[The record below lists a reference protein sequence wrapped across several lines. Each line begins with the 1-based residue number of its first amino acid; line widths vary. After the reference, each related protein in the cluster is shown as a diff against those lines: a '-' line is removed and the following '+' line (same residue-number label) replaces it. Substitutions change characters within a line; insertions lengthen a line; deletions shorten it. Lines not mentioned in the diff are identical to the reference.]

1 MKKALNALEAIGNTP
16 IVKLNKVVP
25 DHAADVW
32 VKLEGGNP
40 TGSYKDRMALAII
53 EGAEIRGDLKQG
65 MTVVE
70 YTGGSTGS
78 GLAFVCAVKGYKFH
92 VVSSD
97 AFAKEKLDTMR
108 AFGAKLEVIHSPS
121 GKINSNL
128 INQMVDRA
136 KELAM
141 KDDYFFSDQLNNADI
156 IKGFEKMGRE
166 ILEQIDGSIDAFTCS
181 VGTAGAF
188 MGVSNIL
195 LDSDKDTK
203 IVALE
208 PASAPYYSKNQSDGD
223 HHVEGIGLG
232 FALPLLDKNNYHE
245 ARGIDES
252 EAREMAKLLASEE
265 GIFGGTSSG
274 LNVVGA
280 IQLAE
285 ELGKGKTVVTIA
297 VDTGL
302 KYLTGN
308 LFLQTQRFW
317 LCTKILISSM

>member
-1 MKKALNALEAIGNTP
+1 MIKALNALEAIGNTP

-53 EGAEIRGDLKQG
+53 EGAEIRGDLKPG

-128 INQMVDRA
+128 INQMIDRA
-136 KELAM
+136 KELAT

-156 IKGFEKMGRE
+156 IIGFEKMGRE

-308 LFLQTQRFW
+308 LF
-317 LCTKILISSM
+317 M

>member
-1 MKKALNALEAIGNTP
+1 MIKALNALEAIGNTP

-53 EGAEIRGDLKQG
+53 EGAEIRGDLKPG

-78 GLAFVCAVKGYKFH
+78 GLAFVCAVKGYEFH

-136 KELAM
+136 KELAT

-156 IKGFEKMGRE
+156 IIGFEKMGRE

-232 FALPLLDKNNYHE
+232 FELPLLDKNNYHE

-308 LFLQTQRFW
+308 LFL
-317 LCTKILISSM
+317 

>member
-1 MKKALNALEAIGNTP
+1 
-16 IVKLNKVVP
+16 LNKVVP
-25 DHAADVW
+25 DYAADVW

-92 VVSSD
+92 VISSD

-108 AFGAKLEVIHSPS
+108 AFGAKLEVIHSQS

-128 INQMVDRA
+128 INQMIDRA
-136 KELAM
+136 KKLAT

-156 IKGFEKMGRE
+156 IKGFEKMGQE
-166 ILEQIDGSIDAFTCS
+166 ILGQIDGSIDAFTCS

-232 FALPLLDKNNYHE
+232 FELPLLDKNNYHE

-308 LFLQTQRFW
+308 LFL
-317 LCTKILISSM
+317 

>member
-16 IVKLNKVVP
+16 IVKLNKIVP
-25 DHAADVW
+25 DYAADVW

-128 INQMVDRA
+128 INQMIDRA
-136 KELAM
+136 KELAT

-166 ILEQIDGSIDAFTCS
+166 ILEQMDGSIDAFTCS
-181 VGTAGAF
+181 IGTAGAF

-223 HHVEGIGLG
+223 HNVEGIGLG
-232 FALPLLDKNNYHE
+232 FELPLLDKNNYHE

-285 ELGKGKTVVTIA
+285 EMGKGKTVVTIA

-302 KYLTGN
+302 KYLTGS
-308 LFLQTQRFW
+308 LFL
-317 LCTKILISSM
+317 

>member
-1 MKKALNALEAIGNTP
+1 MIKALNALEAIGNTP

-53 EGAEIRGDLKQG
+53 EGAEIRGDLKPG

-128 INQMVDRA
+128 INQMIDRA
-136 KELAM
+136 KELAT

-156 IKGFEKMGRE
+156 IIGFEKMGRE

-195 LDSDKDTK
+195 LDSDKDIK

-232 FALPLLDKNNYHE
+232 FELPLLDKNNYHE

-308 LFLQTQRFW
+308 LFL
-317 LCTKILISSM
+317 

>member
-1 MKKALNALEAIGNTP
+1 MIKALNALEAIGNTP

-25 DHAADVW
+25 DYAADVW

-53 EGAEIRGDLKQG
+53 EGAEIRGDLKPG

-136 KELAM
+136 KELAT

-232 FALPLLDKNNYHE
+232 FELPLLDKNNYHE
-245 ARGIDES
+245 ARGIEES

-280 IQLAE
+280 IQLAG

-308 LFLQTQRFW
+308 LFL
-317 LCTKILISSM
+317 

>member
-1 MKKALNALEAIGNTP
+1 MIKALNALEAIGNTP

-78 GLAFVCAVKGYKFH
+78 GLAFVCAVKGYEFH

-97 AFAKEKLDTMR
+97 VFAKEKLDTMR

-128 INQMVDRA
+128 INQMIDRA
-136 KELAM
+136 KELAT

-156 IKGFEKMGRE
+156 IIGFEKMGRE

-232 FALPLLDKNNYHE
+232 FELPLLDKNNYHE

-308 LFLQTQRFW
+308 LFL
-317 LCTKILISSM
+317 

>member
-53 EGAEIRGDLKQG
+53 EGAEIRGDLIPG

-78 GLAFVCAVKGYKFH
+78 GLAFVCAVKGYEFH

-128 INQMVDRA
+128 INQMIDRA
-136 KELAM
+136 KELAT

-156 IKGFEKMGRE
+156 IIGFEKMGRE

-232 FALPLLDKNNYHE
+232 FELPLLDKNNYHE

-308 LFLQTQRFW
+308 LFL
-317 LCTKILISSM
+317 

>member
-1 MKKALNALEAIGNTP
+1 M
-16 IVKLNKVVP
+16 NKVVP

-53 EGAEIRGDLKQG
+53 EGAEIRGDLKPG

-128 INQMVDRA
+128 INQMIDRA
-136 KELAM
+136 KELAT

-156 IKGFEKMGRE
+156 IIGFEKMGRE

-232 FALPLLDKNNYHE
+232 FELPLLDKNNYHE
-245 ARGIDES
+245 ARGIEES

-285 ELGKGKTVVTIA
+285 ELGKGKTVVTMA

-308 LFLQTQRFW
+308 LFL
-317 LCTKILISSM
+317 

>member
-1 MKKALNALEAIGNTP
+1 MKKALNTLEAIGNTP

-53 EGAEIRGDLKQG
+53 EGAEIRGDLKPG

-166 ILEQIDGSIDAFTCS
+166 ILQQIDGSIDAFTCS

-208 PASAPYYSKNQSDGD
+208 PASAPYYSKNQFDGD

-232 FALPLLDKNNYHE
+232 FELPLLDKNNYHE
-245 ARGIDES
+245 ARGIEES

-274 LNVVGA
+274 LNVTGA

-308 LFLQTQRFW
+308 LFL
-317 LCTKILISSM
+317 

>member
-1 MKKALNALEAIGNTP
+1 MKKALNALGAIGNTP

-40 TGSYKDRMALAII
+40 TGSYKDRMALSII
-53 EGAEIRGDLKQG
+53 EGAEIRGDLKPG

-136 KELAM
+136 KELAT

-166 ILEQIDGSIDAFTCS
+166 ILKQIDGSIDAFTCS

-203 IVALE
+203 TVALE

-245 ARGIDES
+245 ARGIDEH

-308 LFLQTQRFW
+308 LFL
-317 LCTKILISSM
+317 

>member
-25 DHAADVW
+25 DYAADVW

-40 TGSYKDRMALAII
+40 TSSYKDRMALAII
-53 EGAEIRGDLKQG
+53 EGAEIRGDLKPG

-128 INQMVDRA
+128 INQMIDRA
-136 KELAM
+136 KELAT

-156 IKGFEKMGRE
+156 IIGFEKMGRE

-232 FALPLLDKNNYHE
+232 FELPLLDKNNYHE

-308 LFLQTQRFW
+308 LFL
-317 LCTKILISSM
+317 

>member
-1 MKKALNALEAIGNTP
+1 MIKALNALEAIGNTP

-53 EGAEIRGDLKQG
+53 EGAEIRGDLKPG

-78 GLAFVCAVKGYKFH
+78 GLAFVCAVKGYEFH

-128 INQMVDRA
+128 INQMIDRA
-136 KELAM
+136 KELAT

-156 IKGFEKMGRE
+156 IIGFEKMGRE

-252 EAREMAKLLASEE
+252 EARAMAKLLASEE

-308 LFLQTQRFW
+308 LFL
-317 LCTKILISSM
+317 

>member
-1 MKKALNALEAIGNTP
+1 
-16 IVKLNKVVP
+16 
-25 DHAADVW
+25 
-32 VKLEGGNP
+32 
-40 TGSYKDRMALAII
+40 MALAII

-92 VVSSD
+92 VISSD

-121 GKINSNL
+121 GKINSKL
-128 INQMVDRA
+128 INQMIDRA
-136 KELAM
+136 KKLAT

-166 ILEQIDGSIDAFTCS
+166 ILEQMDGSIDAFTCS

-208 PASAPYYSKNQSDGD
+208 PASAPSQYQMPGD
-223 HHVEGIGLG
+223 AGHRLVRR
-232 FALPLLDKNNYHE
+232 
-245 ARGIDES
+245 RGS
-252 EAREMAKLLASEE
+252 
-265 GIFGGTSSG
+265 
-274 LNVVGA
+274 V
-280 IQLAE
+280 
-285 ELGKGKTVVTIA
+285 
-297 VDTGL
+297 
-302 KYLTGN
+302 
-308 LFLQTQRFW
+308 W
-317 LCTKILISSM
+317 LI

>member
-1 MKKALNALEAIGNTP
+1 MKKALNTLEAIGNTP

-53 EGAEIRGDLKQG
+53 EGAEIRGDLKPG

-128 INQMVDRA
+128 INQMIDRA
-136 KELAM
+136 KELAT

-156 IKGFEKMGRE
+156 IIGFEKMGRE

-195 LDSDKDTK
+195 LDSDKDIK

-232 FALPLLDKNNYHE
+232 FELPLLDKNNYHE
-245 ARGIDES
+245 ARGIEES

-308 LFLQTQRFW
+308 LFL
-317 LCTKILISSM
+317 

>member
-1 MKKALNALEAIGNTP
+1 MIKALNTLEAIGNTP

-53 EGAEIRGDLKQG
+53 EGAEIRGDLKPG

-121 GKINSNL
+121 GKINSYL

-136 KELAM
+136 KELAT
-141 KDDYFFSDQLNNADI
+141 KDDYFFSDQLKNADI

-195 LDSDKDTK
+195 LDSNKDIKT
-203 IVALE
+203 VALE
-208 PASAPYYSKNQSDGD
+208 PASAAYYSKNQSDGD

-232 FALPLLDKNNYHE
+232 FALPLLDKKNYHE
-245 ARGIDES
+245 ARGIEES
-252 EAREMAKLLASEE
+252 EAREMAKLLASEG

-308 LFLQTQRFW
+308 LFL
-317 LCTKILISSM
+317 

>member
-1 MKKALNALEAIGNTP
+1 MIKALNALEAIGNTP

-53 EGAEIRGDLKQG
+53 EGAEIRGDLKPG

-128 INQMVDRA
+128 INQMIDRA
-136 KELAM
+136 KELAT

-232 FALPLLDKNNYHE
+232 FELPLLDKNNYHE

-280 IQLAE
+280 IKLAE

-308 LFLQTQRFW
+308 LFL
-317 LCTKILISSM
+317 

>member
-1 MKKALNALEAIGNTP
+1 MIKALNALEAIGNTP

-53 EGAEIRGDLKQG
+53 EGAEIRGDLKPG

-136 KELAM
+136 KELAT

-232 FALPLLDKNNYHE
+232 FELPLLDKNNYRE
-245 ARGIDES
+245 ARGIDEP

-280 IQLAE
+280 IQLAV

-308 LFLQTQRFW
+308 LF
-317 LCTKILISSM
+317 M

>member
-53 EGAEIRGDLKQG
+53 EGAEIRGDLKPG

-232 FALPLLDKNNYHE
+232 FELPLLDKNNYHE
-245 ARGIDES
+245 ARGIEES

-308 LFLQTQRFW
+308 LFL
-317 LCTKILISSM
+317 

>member
-25 DHAADVW
+25 DYAADVW

-108 AFGAKLEVIHSPS
+108 AFGAKLEVIHSQS
-121 GKINSNL
+121 GKINSKL
-128 INQMVDRA
+128 INQMIDRA
-136 KELAM
+136 KELAT

-156 IKGFEKMGRE
+156 IKGFEKMGLE
-166 ILEQIDGSIDAFTCS
+166 ILKQIDGSIDAFTCS

-232 FALPLLDKNNYHE
+232 FELPLLDKNNYHE

-308 LFLQTQRFW
+308 LF
-317 LCTKILISSM
+317 M

>member
-1 MKKALNALEAIGNTP
+1 MIKALNALEAIGNTP

-128 INQMVDRA
+128 INQMIDRA
-136 KELAM
+136 KELAT

-156 IKGFEKMGRE
+156 IIGFEKMGRE

-181 VGTAGAF
+181 LGTAGAF

-232 FALPLLDKNNYHE
+232 FELPLLDKNNYHE

-308 LFLQTQRFW
+308 LFL
-317 LCTKILISSM
+317 

>member
-25 DHAADVW
+25 DYAADVW

-108 AFGAKLEVIHSPS
+108 AFGAKLEVIHSSS
-121 GKINSNL
+121 GKINSKL
-128 INQMVDRA
+128 INQMIDRA
-136 KELAM
+136 KELAT

-156 IKGFEKMGRE
+156 IKGFEKMGLE

-232 FALPLLDKNNYHE
+232 FELPLLDKNNYHE

-280 IQLAE
+280 IQLAV

-308 LFLQTQRFW
+308 LF
-317 LCTKILISSM
+317 M

>member
-1 MKKALNALEAIGNTP
+1 MKKALNTLEAIGNTP

-53 EGAEIRGDLKQG
+53 EGAEIRGDLKPG

-136 KELAM
+136 KELAT

-156 IKGFEKMGRE
+156 IKGFEKMGQE
-166 ILEQIDGSIDAFTCS
+166 ILKQIDGSIDAFTCS

-232 FALPLLDKNNYHE
+232 FELPLLDKNNYHE
-245 ARGIDES
+245 ARGIEES

-285 ELGKGKTVVTIA
+285 ELGKGKTVVTMA

-308 LFLQTQRFW
+308 LFL
-317 LCTKILISSM
+317 

>member
-25 DHAADVW
+25 DYVADVW

-53 EGAEIRGDLKQG
+53 EGAEIRGDLKPG

-121 GKINSNL
+121 GKINSDL

-136 KELAM
+136 KELAT

-166 ILEQIDGSIDAFTCS
+166 ILQQIDGSIDAFTCS

-232 FALPLLDKNNYHE
+232 FELPLLDKNNYHE
-245 ARGIDES
+245 ARGIEES

-285 ELGKGKTVVTIA
+285 ELGKGKSVVTIA

-308 LFLQTQRFW
+308 LF
-317 LCTKILISSM
+317 M

>member
-25 DHAADVW
+25 DYAADVW

-92 VVSSD
+92 VISSD

-128 INQMVDRA
+128 INQMIDRA
-136 KELAM
+136 KKLAT
-141 KDDYFFSDQLNNADI
+141 KDDYFFSDQLNNANI
-156 IKGFEKMGRE
+156 IKGFEKMGQE
-166 ILEQIDGSIDAFTCS
+166 ILGQIDGSIDAFTCS

-232 FALPLLDKNNYHE
+232 FELPLLDKNNYHE

-308 LFLQTQRFW
+308 LFL
-317 LCTKILISSM
+317 

>member
-16 IVKLNKVVP
+16 IIKLNKVVP
-25 DHAADVW
+25 DYAADVW

-92 VVSSD
+92 VISSD

-108 AFGAKLEVIHSPS
+108 AFGAKLEVIHSQS

-128 INQMVDRA
+128 INQMIDRA
-136 KELAM
+136 KKLAT

-156 IKGFEKMGRE
+156 IKGFEKMGLE

-232 FALPLLDKNNYHE
+232 FELPLLDKNNYHE

-274 LNVVGA
+274 LNVVGT

-308 LFLQTQRFW
+308 LFL
-317 LCTKILISSM
+317 

>member
-1 MKKALNALEAIGNTP
+1 MIKALNALEAIGNTP

-53 EGAEIRGDLKQG
+53 ESAEIRGDLKPG

-78 GLAFVCAVKGYKFH
+78 GLAFVCAVKGYEFH

-128 INQMVDRA
+128 INQMIDRA
-136 KELAM
+136 KELAT

-156 IKGFEKMGRE
+156 IIGFEKMGRE

-232 FALPLLDKNNYHE
+232 FELPLLNKNNYHE

-308 LFLQTQRFW
+308 LFL
-317 LCTKILISSM
+317 

>member
-1 MKKALNALEAIGNTP
+1 MIKALNALEAIGNTP

-53 EGAEIRGDLKQG
+53 EGAEIRGDLKPG

-136 KELAM
+136 KELATI
-141 KDDYFFSDQLNNADI
+141 DDYFFSDQLNNADI

-166 ILEQIDGSIDAFTCS
+166 ILDQIDGSIDAFTCS

-232 FALPLLDKNNYHE
+232 FELPLLDKNNYHE
-245 ARGIDES
+245 ARGIEES

-280 IQLAE
+280 IQLAV

-308 LFLQTQRFW
+308 LFL
-317 LCTKILISSM
+317 

>member
-1 MKKALNALEAIGNTP
+1 MIKALNALEAIGNTP

-53 EGAEIRGDLKQG
+53 EGAEIRGDLKPG

-78 GLAFVCAVKGYKFH
+78 GLAFVCAVKGYEFH

-128 INQMVDRA
+128 INQMIDRA
-136 KELAM
+136 KELAT

-156 IKGFEKMGRE
+156 IIGFEKMGRE

-232 FALPLLDKNNYHE
+232 FELPLLDKNNYHE

-252 EAREMAKLLASEE
+252 EARQMAKLLASEE

-280 IQLAE
+280 IKLAE

-308 LFLQTQRFW
+308 LFL
-317 LCTKILISSM
+317 

>member
-1 MKKALNALEAIGNTP
+1 M
-16 IVKLNKVVP
+16 NKVVP
-25 DHAADVW
+25 DYAADVW

-53 EGAEIRGDLKQG
+53 EGAEIRGDLKPG

-78 GLAFVCAVKGYKFH
+78 GLAFVCAVKGYEFH

-128 INQMVDRA
+128 INQMIDRA
-136 KELAM
+136 KELAT

-232 FALPLLDKNNYHE
+232 FELPLLDKNNYHE

-308 LFLQTQRFW
+308 LF
-317 LCTKILISSM
+317 M

>member
-1 MKKALNALEAIGNTP
+1 MKVCTNTLEAIGNTP
-16 IVKLNKVVP
+16 IVKLNHVVP
-25 DHAADVW
+25 KGAADVW
-32 VKLEGGNP
+32 VKVEGGNP
-40 TGSYKDRMALAII
+40 TGSYKDRMALAMI
-53 EGAEIRGDLKQG
+53 EGAESRRELKPG

-78 GLAFVCAVKGYKFH
+78 GLAFVCAVKGYDFH
-92 VVSSD
+92 VISSD

-108 AFGAKLEVIHSPS
+108 AFGANLEVIHSPS
-121 GKINSNL
+121 GKIDAGL
-128 INQMVDRA
+128 ITQMIDRA
-136 KELAM
+136 KDLAVR
-141 KDDYFFSDQLNNADI
+141 DDYFFTDQLKNKDI

-166 ILEQIDGSIDAFTCS
+166 ILDQIEIPIDIFTCS
-181 VGTAGAF
+181 LGTAGAL

-195 LDSDKDTK
+195 LSSGVHTK

-208 PASAPYYSKNQSDGD
+208 PASAPYYSKGQSGGK

-232 FALPLLDKNNYHE
+232 FELSLLNKNNYHE

-252 EAREMAKLLASEE
+252 EAREMANRLAREE
-265 GIFGGTSSG
+265 GIFCGTSSG

-285 ELGKGKTVVTIA
+285 EIGQGKTVVTLA

-302 KYLTGN
+302 KYLNGD
-308 LFLQTQRFW
+308 LF
-317 LCTKILISSM
+317 

>member
-1 MKKALNALEAIGNTP
+1 MIKALNALEAIGNTP

-53 EGAEIRGDLKQG
+53 EGAEIRGDLEPG

-136 KELAM
+136 KELAT

-166 ILEQIDGSIDAFTCS
+166 ILDQIDGSIDAFTCS

-232 FALPLLDKNNYHE
+232 FELPLLDKNNYRE
-245 ARGIDES
+245 ARGIDEP

-280 IQLAE
+280 IQLAV

-308 LFLQTQRFW
+308 LF
-317 LCTKILISSM
+317 M

>member
-1 MKKALNALEAIGNTP
+1 MIKALNALEAIGNTP

-32 VKLEGGNP
+32 MKLEGGNP

-53 EGAEIRGDLKQG
+53 EGAEIRGDLKPG

-78 GLAFVCAVKGYKFH
+78 GLAFVCAVKGYEFH

-128 INQMVDRA
+128 INQMIDRA
-136 KELAM
+136 KELAT

-156 IKGFEKMGRE
+156 IIGFEKMGRE

-232 FALPLLDKNNYHE
+232 FELPLLDKNNYHE

-308 LFLQTQRFW
+308 LFL
-317 LCTKILISSM
+317 

>member
-1 MKKALNALEAIGNTP
+1 MIKALNALEAIGNTP

-53 EGAEIRGDLKQG
+53 EGAEIRGDLKPG

-128 INQMVDRA
+128 INQMIDRA
-136 KELAM
+136 KELAT

-166 ILEQIDGSIDAFTCS
+166 ILQQIDGSIDAFTCS

-195 LDSDKDTK
+195 LDSDKDIKT
-203 IVALE
+203 VALE

-232 FALPLLDKNNYHE
+232 FELPLLDKNNYHE
-245 ARGIDES
+245 ARGIEES

-308 LFLQTQRFW
+308 LF
-317 LCTKILISSM
+317 M

>member
-1 MKKALNALEAIGNTP
+1 MIKALNALEAIGNTP
-16 IVKLNKVVP
+16 IVKLNKAVP
-25 DHAADVW
+25 DYAADVW

-53 EGAEIRGDLKQG
+53 EGAEIRGDLKPG

-136 KELAM
+136 KELAT

-166 ILEQIDGSIDAFTCS
+166 ILEQINGPIDAFTCS
-181 VGTAGAF
+181 LGTAGAF

-195 LDSDKDTK
+195 LDSDKDIK

-208 PASAPYYSKNQSDGD
+208 PASAPYYSKNKSDGD

-245 ARGIDES
+245 ARGIEES

-308 LFLQTQRFW
+308 LFL
-317 LCTKILISSM
+317 